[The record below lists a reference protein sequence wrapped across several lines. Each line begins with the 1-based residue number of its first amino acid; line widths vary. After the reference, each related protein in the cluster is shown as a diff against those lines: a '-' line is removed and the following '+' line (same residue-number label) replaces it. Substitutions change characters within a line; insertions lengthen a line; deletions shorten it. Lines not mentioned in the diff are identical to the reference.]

1 MREVSLFT
9 KRLIGWQNLISP
21 CHIKLR
27 KITTSRRKTTL
38 KKILIILACGLPIFY
53 AGVAGAGEPAAKNP
67 VVLMET
73 SLGNVK
79 MELFA
84 KEAPISVK
92 NFLNYAN
99 SRFYDGTIYHRVIP
113 GFMIQG
119 GGFTA
124 DLNQKQTNPPIK
136 NEADNGLKNLRGT
149 LAMARTMVVDS
160 ATAQFFINVVDNGA
174 LNHRDKTQQGYGY
187 AVFGKVTEGME
198 VVDKI
203 AAVKTG
209 MQKGFRDVP
218 DVAVV
223 IKSMKVLP

>member
-1 MREVSLFT
+1 M
-9 KRLIGWQNLISP
+9 
-21 CHIKLR
+21 
-27 KITTSRRKTTL
+27 L
-38 KKILIILACGLPIFY
+38 KKCLIILACGFPIFC
-53 AGVAGAGEPAAKNP
+53 AGITGASEPAAKKS
-67 VVLMET
+67 VLLMET

-79 MELFA
+79 LELFA

-92 NFLNYAN
+92 NFLDYVG
-99 SRFYDGTIYHRVIP
+99 SRFYDGAIYHRVIP

-218 DVAVV
+218 EIAVV

>member
-1 MREVSLFT
+1 M
-9 KRLIGWQNLISP
+9 
-21 CHIKLR
+21 
-27 KITTSRRKTTL
+27 L
-38 KKILIILACGLPIFY
+38 KKILVILACGL
-53 AGVAGAGEPAAKNP
+53 ALVCTGVASAGEPAAKNP

-79 MELFA
+79 LELFA

-92 NFLNYAN
+92 NFLDYVA
-99 SRFYDGTIYHRVIP
+99 SGFYDGTVYHRVIP
-113 GFMIQG
+113 NFMIQG
-119 GGFTA
+119 GGFTT
-124 DLNQKQTNPPIK
+124 DLQQKQTNPPIK

-160 ATAQFFINVVDNGA
+160 ATAQFFINVVDNGT

-187 AVFGKVTEGME
+187 AVFGKVSEGMD

-209 MQKGFRDVP
+209 MLKGFRDVP
-218 DVAVV
+218 ETPVV